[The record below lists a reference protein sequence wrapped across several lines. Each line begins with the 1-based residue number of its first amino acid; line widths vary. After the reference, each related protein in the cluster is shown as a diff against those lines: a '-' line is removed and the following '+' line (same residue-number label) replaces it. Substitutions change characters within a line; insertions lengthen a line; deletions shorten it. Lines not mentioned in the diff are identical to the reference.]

1 MDDQLIITIDYTT
14 APRADDL
21 GELFAA
27 LARDYK
33 DTTMGR
39 VLVVYSIQ
47 QGSIRAILTDWP
59 LQATPYIKDAV
70 EIAKGAK
77 ALADFGKLLTGLI
90 HGANSPETK
99 ALSPPRRRKKPG
111 QRSVEAI
118 LKIAAENGR
127 AVRVKHTSPK
137 GETLEVEMNA
147 ETAIR
152 IREEMLSDAP
162 APREVLIPERL
173 SQSSGAELNVR
184 KVLEQ
189 LYSPTAADLSVSD
202 AQVVIDVFVDV
213 LQGAGLGYVL
223 PQIVMDLSNKG
234 AVHSGVRIGGKT
246 QSVPRQQRTAADQ
259 HLTTGSDAASAVW
272 LRECHPAAS

>member
-33 DTTMGR
+33 DTTRGR

-47 QGSIRAILTDWP
+47 QGSIRAILTDWA

-90 HGANSPETK
+90 HGAKSPETK

-162 APREVLIPERL
+162 APREDLIPERL
-173 SQSSGAELNVR
+173 SQSSGAELDVR

-234 AVHSGVRIGGKT
+234 LFT
-246 QSVPRQQRTAADQ
+246 
-259 HLTTGSDAASAVW
+259 LASA
-272 LRECHPAAS
+272 LAAKLNQSRGNKEPPLTST